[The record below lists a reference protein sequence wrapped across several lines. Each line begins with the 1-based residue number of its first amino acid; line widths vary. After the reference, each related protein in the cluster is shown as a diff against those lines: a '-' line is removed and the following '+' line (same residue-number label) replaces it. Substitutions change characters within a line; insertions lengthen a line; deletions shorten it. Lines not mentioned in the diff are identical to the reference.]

1 MSEELLDEV
10 EAINSIY
17 GDSTLAPSSDNASD
31 SSSSLYILKLPNEA
45 SSLRVAFPETYP
57 QVPPEVLGTHHASG
71 GRKGAGARDL
81 ELFVNA
87 LSEVYEP
94 GTVCIFDA
102 VEAFNRRVED
112 EEEAAEQHGEE
123 EGEEGR
129 EATPERRTRAEQEE
143 VDIANLPT
151 PPWTVTDLTMDMKST
166 FVAHVAPVSS
176 PEQAKQYLTHLL
188 YSSKQ
193 IRTATHN
200 ISAWRIRD
208 PSSGTSWQDCDDD
221 GETAAGGR
229 VLRLMQMMDVW
240 GVMVVVTRWY
250 GGVKMGPRRF
260 AVINSV
266 AREGIVKAG
275 YVEDKGKDG
284 KKKGK

>member
-17 GDSTLAPSSDNASD
+17 GDATLAPASD
-31 SSSSLYILKLPNEA
+31 TASDDASSIYILKLPNEA
-45 SSLRVAFPETYP
+45 SSLRVAFPKIYP
-57 QVPPEVLGTHHASG
+57 HVPPEVLGTHHASG
-71 GRKGAGARDL
+71 GKKGAGARDL
-81 ELFVNA
+81 GLFVDA

-94 GTVCIFDA
+94 GIVCIFDA
-102 VEAFNRRVED
+102 VEAFNRRVE
-112 EEEAAEQHGEE
+112 EEEQDGEEEE
-123 EGEEGR
+123 EGEDR
-129 EATPERRTRAEQEE
+129 EVTPEPRTRAEQEE
-143 VDIANLPT
+143 MDIANLPT
-151 PPWTVTDLTMDMKST
+151 PPWTVTDLTVEMKST

-176 PEQAKQYLTHLL
+176 PAQARQYLTHLL
-188 YSSKQ
+188 SSSKQ

-208 PSSGTSWQDCDDD
+208 PNSGTSWQDCDDD

-260 AVINSV
+260 AVINGV

-275 YVEDKGKDG
+275 YVEEKGKDG